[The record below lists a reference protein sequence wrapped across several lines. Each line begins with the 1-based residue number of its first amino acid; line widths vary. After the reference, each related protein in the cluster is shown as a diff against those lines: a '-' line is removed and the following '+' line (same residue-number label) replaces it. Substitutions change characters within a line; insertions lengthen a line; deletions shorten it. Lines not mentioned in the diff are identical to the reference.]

1 MLTSVSTTYII
12 HYVKLF
18 GSCAQVIQTD
28 AQSVQLST
36 VWNEQLGSGPVD
48 KCRPGAHGHCP
59 AAVGGRVGPAAKGHR
74 NGAIA
79 NIFIFIF

>member
-1 MLTSVSTTYII
+1 MLTSVSTTYSV

-18 GSCAQVIQTD
+18 ASYAQVIQTD
-28 AQSVQLST
+28 ARFGQLST
-36 VWNEQLGSGPVD
+36 VSNEQLGSGPVD
-48 KCRPGAHGHCP
+48 KCRPGAHGHRP

-74 NGAIA
+74 NGAFT